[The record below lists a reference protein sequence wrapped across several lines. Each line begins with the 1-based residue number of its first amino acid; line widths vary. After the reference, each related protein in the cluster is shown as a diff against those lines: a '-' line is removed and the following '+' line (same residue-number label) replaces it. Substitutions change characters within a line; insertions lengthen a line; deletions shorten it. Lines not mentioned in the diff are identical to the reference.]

1 MAGSTR
7 PLSAA
12 LGATA
17 LATGLLLTTPSPAM
31 ASDMQ
36 YSRGSCSAGP
46 FAANYSVTYAP
57 NTDGSDDVVYSV
69 QWDITGPTGPR
80 NNVEA
85 RVKEDNG
92 LGHDKTY
99 YTHISGDDVAP
110 GHQQVDL
117 RAQDIEVPTSMR
129 MYVEFKFA
137 FDVKDKDDLHCT
149 GHTRNV

>member
-7 PLSAA
+7 PLRAT

-17 LATGLLLTTPSPAM
+17 LATGLLLTMPSPAM

-36 YSRGSCSAGP
+36 NSRGSCSSGP

-57 NTDGSDDVVYSV
+57 NTDGSDHVVYSV

-85 RVKEDNG
+85 RVKEDNN
-92 LGHDKTY
+92 LGHDKIFYTY
-99 YTHISGDDVAP
+99 ISEDDVEA
-110 GHQQVDL
+110 GQNQVDL
-117 RAQDIEVPTSMR
+117 RSYAIEVPASMR

-137 FDVKDKDDLHCT
+137 FDVKDDDDRHCT